1 MDKLDKLDKLVKPI
15 IKVYKKRLKFPT
27 IYIYQLIKT
36 INNMTKTTTNQSK
49 GKSTTTTTRSTRR
62 NLYKEANGNLN
73 RAVDV
78 GLDKME
84 NILRLMKEYKKNK
97 QLINNPPT
105 RTTKVY
111 EENARVIKNV
121 SLLSNELT
129 KSVIEIKQCLRIL
142 YIILGDKGLNKRTL
156 LLDIPKKY
164 FNDFFII
171 ESSLIK
177 CELYLY
183 NVERYDSY
191 EKIIKFVGLLKCMEP
206 FYEKGDSKL

>member
-1 MDKLDKLDKLVKPI
+1 
-15 IKVYKKRLKFPT
+15 
-27 IYIYQLIKT
+27 
-36 INNMTKTTTNQSK
+36 MTKTTTNQSK
-49 GKSTTTTTRSTRR
+49 GKSTTTRTTRR
-62 NLYKEANGNLN
+62 NLYKEANGKLN

-111 EENARVIKNV
+111 EENARVIRSV

-129 KSVIEIKQCLRIL
+129 KSVLEIKQCLRIL

-164 FNDFFII
+164 FKPI
-171 ESSLIK
+171 SWHHTGAM
-177 CELYLY
+177 Y
-183 NVERYDSY
+183 NETTYYDLSDVVDY
-191 EKIIKFVGLLKCMEP
+191 FSGFVGENSQETKKVRDILKEM
-206 FYEKGDSKL
+206 Y

>member
-1 MDKLDKLDKLVKPI
+1 
-15 IKVYKKRLKFPT
+15 
-27 IYIYQLIKT
+27 
-36 INNMTKTTTNQSK
+36 MTKTTTNQSK
-49 GKSTTTTTRSTRR
+49 GKSTTTTTTRSTRR
-62 NLYKEANGNLN
+62 NLYKEANGKLN

-84 NILRLMKEYKKNK
+84 NILMLWKEYKKNK

-183 NVERYDSY
+183 NVENYDSY